1 MIWQGVSEL
10 HHKRTTLVPIYGH
23 YPHQVHWYP
32 VNYTGGYEPAWW
44 ERYEEQFEPRW
55 LKQMERRMGFVHG
68 KEPIWWELF
77 EEQFE
82 PAWLQR
88 LERRMGIPQP
98 FDPRYDLPQRKLLI
112 D

>member
-1 MIWQGVSEL
+1 L
-10 HHKRTTLVPIYGH
+10 HHQRTTFVPIYGH
-23 YPHQVHWYP
+23 YPHQVRWYP

-55 LKQMERRMGFVHG
+55 LKQMEKRMGFMPG

-88 LERRMGIPQP
+88 LERQMGIPQP
-98 FDPRYDLPQRKLLI
+98 FDPRYDLPRRHHFPM
-112 D
+112 